1 MRRTVLLARAAP
13 ALQTA
18 DAWIRL
24 RSRREQVLI
33 AFFGGFLLLT
43 LFWFA
48 VPRPLLA
55 ARSEALARIETYEAI
70 KAQVR
75 NAGPGAV
82 GRAVLPDGPIEAA
95 LTAQAA
101 TFALTPGGVTREGD
115 VVVVALANA
124 RYESVIPWLAS
135 LEGAGVEIVRVRM
148 TRQPVA
154 GMVDV
159 ELRVRTP

>member
-1 MRRTVLLARAAP
+1 MRRTILLARATP
-13 ALQTA
+13 AIQAA
-18 DAWIRL
+18 DAWIRQ

-48 VPRPLLA
+48 VPRPLLE
-55 ARSEALARIETYEAI
+55 ARAEALSRIETYEAI
-70 KAQVR
+70 KARVR
-75 NAGPGAV
+75 NAGPGTV
-82 GRAVLPDGPIEAA
+82 GRAVLPEGPIEAA
-95 LTAQAA
+95 LAAQAA
-101 TFALTPGGVTREGD
+101 TFALTPGGVTRDGD
-115 VVVVALANA
+115 AVVVALANA
-124 RYESVIPWLAS
+124 RYDSVIPWLAS

-159 ELRVRTP
+159 ELRVRQP

>member
-1 MRRTVLLARAAP
+1 MRRAVLLARATP
-13 ALQTA
+13 ALQAA
-18 DAWIRL
+18 DGWIRL

-48 VPRPLLA
+48 VPRPLLE
-55 ARSEALARIETYEAI
+55 ARAEALSRIETYEAI
-70 KAQVR
+70 KARVR

-82 GRAVLPDGPIEAA
+82 GRAVLPEGPIEAA
-95 LTAQAA
+95 LAAQAA
-101 TFALTPGGVTREGD
+101 TFALTPGGVTRDGD
-115 VVVVALANA
+115 EVVVALANA
-124 RYESVIPWLAS
+124 RYDSVMPWLAS
-135 LEGAGVEIVRVRM
+135 QEGAGVEIVRVRM

-159 ELRVRTP
+159 ELRVRQP